1 MLVTFEGIDAVG
13 KTTQLNLL
21 KESYKDA
28 IFTKE
33 PGGTKFG
40 ESLRELLLNSSD
52 ISFRAEVLLFLADR
66 SEHFEKVIKPNQNKL
81 ILSDRGFISGISYA
95 MANEPDLNIDEL
107 LMLNKFALNDTL
119 GDKFIFFKIDEKT
132 LLERISKRDQ
142 SLDSIEQ
149 RGIKYLLRVQ
159 DYMEMIF
166 KNSKFE
172 VLNIN
177 ANDEILN
184 IHKKI
189 KEFIG

>member
-166 KNSKFE
+166 KNSKFK

>member
-1 MLVTFEGIDAVG
+1 MLVTFEGIDGVG

-21 KESYKDA
+21 KEIYKDA

-40 ESLRELLLNSSD
+40 EQLREILLNQN
-52 ISFRAEVLLFLADR
+52 ISFRSEILLFLADR
-66 SEHFEKVIKPNQNKL
+66 SEHYERVIKPNLGNL
-81 ILSDRGFISGISYA
+81 IISDRGFISGVAYA
-95 MANEPDLNIDEL
+95 MANDPSLDIEN
-107 LMLNKFALNDTL
+107 LMLFNKFALNNDF
-119 GDKFIFFKIDEKT
+119 GSKFVFFKIDEKS
-132 LLERISKRDQ
+132 LISRLNLRHTSDN
-142 SLDSIEQ
+142 IEK

-159 DYMEMIF
+159 DYMQMIF
-166 KNSKFE
+166 KNSKFN
-172 VLNIN
+172 VLEID